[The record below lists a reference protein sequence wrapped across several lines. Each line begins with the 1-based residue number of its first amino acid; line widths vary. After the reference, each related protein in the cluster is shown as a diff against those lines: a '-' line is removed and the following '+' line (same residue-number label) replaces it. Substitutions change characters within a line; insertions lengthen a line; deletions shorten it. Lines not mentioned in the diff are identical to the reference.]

1 MRRLVPMLGLLV
13 ASLESAAQTEEPWQP
28 FVLSRVAP
36 TLEPAQAA
44 VEVGAGYNG
53 LPQGKTARL
62 DDSYQGSSWVSG
74 SVGLIKGIELSGTL
88 GISEVPS
95 RGWGL
100 SDGRAE
106 LRFKLF
112 DRPFGLPVNI
122 GVSAGYQRDW
132 LQQNAAE
139 AALLLSSDIG
149 RLRFVAN
156 LRAAHYFHASR
167 DSIDVFATAG
177 AAYRLFP
184 WLQGGV
190 EYLGE
195 ELEGIGGSEVDA
207 GRGGRHFVG
216 PSSTV
221 VLPGTKVRL
230 NVTGGPLF
238 TPLGSSLLVRGSMGY
253 VF

>member
-1 MRRLVPMLGLLV
+1 MRKLVPIIGLVL
-13 ASLESAAQTEEPWQP
+13 ASTKSAAQTDEVWQP

-36 TLEPAQAA
+36 TLNPAQVA
-44 VEVGAGYNG
+44 VEVGGGYNG

-62 DDSYQGSSWVSG
+62 DDAYQGSSWLNG
-74 SVGLIKGIELSGTL
+74 SVGLIPGVELSGTV
-88 GISEVPS
+88 GVSQVPA

-100 SDGRAE
+100 ADGRAE
-106 LRFKLF
+106 VRFKLLE
-112 DRPFGLPVNI
+112 RPFGLPLNI

-132 LQQNAAE
+132 QQQNAAE
-139 AALLLSSDIG
+139 AALLLSSDVG

-156 LRAAHYFHASR
+156 LRAAHYFHANR

-177 AAYRLFP
+177 AAVKVFP

-195 ELEGIGGSEVDA
+195 ELEGLGGSEVDA

-216 PSSTV
+216 PSTTI
-221 VLPGTKVRL
+221 VLPERLRL

-238 TPLGSSLLVRGSMGY
+238 TPIGSSLLVRGSVGY